1 LNGYRYKISDVLG
14 KTVYNELVSAAKTEI
29 NLKSLGSKGVYVLH
43 IIDGKGTS
51 IDSKKI
57 VLE

>member
-1 LNGYRYKISDVLG
+1 MIDALG

-29 NLKSLGSKGVYVLH
+29 NLKALGAKGVYVLH